1 MSENGDSTLLFS
13 QIKAFICEMSLSM
26 LSQGIPLNEIQTSDV
41 MFYLELLDYKEQKE
55 TDKAEAE
62 MDKLGL

>member
-1 MSENGDSTLLFS
+1 
-13 QIKAFICEMSLSM
+13 M